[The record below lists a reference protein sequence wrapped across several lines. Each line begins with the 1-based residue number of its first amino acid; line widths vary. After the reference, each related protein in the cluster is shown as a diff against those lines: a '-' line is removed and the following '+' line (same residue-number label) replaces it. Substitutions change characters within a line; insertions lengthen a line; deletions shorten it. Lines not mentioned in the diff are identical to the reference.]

1 MSSLSRWSGHSYS
14 VCWAQCVMLSG
25 SVMAQWGQRRI
36 PEVGFC
42 AEKHRLEDE
51 FMTAI
56 REIFGLLGQQ
66 SRALIDGDSEFS
78 RFDLLLHFAHEKKDV
93 AKYALIA
100 HIESHHCEEG

>member
-1 MSSLSRWSGHSYS
+1 MSPQR
-14 VCWAQCVMLSG
+14 
-25 SVMAQWGQRRI
+25 QRRI

-51 FMTAI
+51 FITAI
-56 REIFGLLGQQ
+56 REILGLLGQQ

-78 RFDLLLHFAHEKKDV
+78 RFDLLLHLAHEKKDA

-100 HIESHHCEEG
+100 HIEADHCEEG